1 LKEISKRGQPWQ
13 LPICCYHKHVCS
25 RVPGVLFML
34 MDSYV
39 DLEYKKYRVICLH
52 HLLLTIRVGEILC
65 HIDHQYLEMQYI
77 ISTNF
82 YKGSMIFTTNLS
94 QLHLDLCLKTST
106 SFHPLT
112 PTPDTRYCRA
122 KKELCPSS

>member
-1 LKEISKRGQPWQ
+1 MSLVFCK
-13 LPICCYHKHVCS
+13 CS

-39 DLEYKKYRVICLH
+39 DLEYKKYRELERFC
-52 HLLLTIRVGEILC
+52 
-65 HIDHQYLEMQYI
+65 IDHQYLEMQYI